1 MTGGEQAR
9 EALDHLTR
17 AQLCGA
23 LMALWVK
30 DPTSFWVAV
39 KAASAS

>member
-1 MTGGEQAR
+1 MTGSEQAR
-9 EALDHLTR
+9 AALQELTE
-17 AQLCGA
+17 AQLRGA

-39 KAASAS
+39 KAAS